1 MIRILALNAFAVSA
15 LLCMTSSHA
24 VLAQERPDTP
34 FKLSYGA
41 YRYSDRTT
49 GQDLN
54 LRWETPGTHLWI
66 GHYEDQSFGHQTR
79 VGFDRGITLNEA
91 AQLQVSMQLASSHF
105 FGASVQLALGDPFF
119 VLAGLGRTN
128 LKPYYNL
135 NFDPN
140 DSVTLGLGWRVSDQS
155 IVALSVVADNR
166 LGTGQQVWHLSA
178 RNPVSQDLRLTVDLN
193 YKDGTGPDGPVHG
206 WGLTTTLDFRR
217 WFARLA
223 LDQKQNFEK
232 FDAMRLTAGLR
243 F

>member
-1 MIRILALNAFAVSA
+1 MIRIRALKACATSSLLSLAL
-15 LLCMTSSHA
+15 SHA
-24 VLAQERPDTP
+24 VLAQEHSDAP
-34 FKLSYGA
+34 FKLTYGA
-41 YRYSDRTT
+41 YRYSDQTT

-54 LRWETPGTHLWI
+54 LRWESPGLHVWI
-66 GHYEDQSFGHQTR
+66 GHYADQSFGHQTR
-79 VGFDRGITLNEA
+79 VGFDRGIALNEA
-91 AQLQVSMQLASSHF
+91 AQLQVSMQVASSHF
-105 FGASVQLALGDPFF
+105 FGGSVQLALGDPVFI
-119 VLAGLGRTN
+119 LAGLGRTN

-178 RNPVSQDLRLTVDLN
+178 RHPVSQDLRLTIDLN